1 MLVLTRKVGERI
13 HLSNGCT
20 LVLTKI
26 IGNKARVGIEAP
38 EDVKIVREEL
48 LPREAE
54 ERLLAS
60 VPQL

>member
-1 MLVLTRKVGERI
+1 
-13 HLSNGCT
+13 
-20 LVLTKI
+20 LTKI

>member
-1 MLVLTRKVGERI
+1 VLVLTRRVGERV
-13 HLSNGCT
+13 HLSNGVT

-54 ERLLAS
+54 ERLLAIAE
-60 VPQL
+60 QL

>member
-1 MLVLTRKVGERI
+1 MLVLTRKVGERV
-13 HLSNGCT
+13 HLSNGIT
-20 LVLTKI
+20 VTVTKI
-26 IGNKARVGIEAP
+26 EGNKARVGIEAP